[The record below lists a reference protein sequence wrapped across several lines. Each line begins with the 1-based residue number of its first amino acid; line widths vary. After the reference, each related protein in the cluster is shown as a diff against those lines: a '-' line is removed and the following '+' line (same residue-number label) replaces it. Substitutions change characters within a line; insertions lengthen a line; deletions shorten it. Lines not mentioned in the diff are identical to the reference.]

1 MTEQKASASALL
13 QRKIGKTLLAC
24 CWSLGIA
31 CGIIGYA
38 SAEST
43 LFSLMRSS
51 VYGTVSIV
59 GLLCISILPF
69 LLSAFAVS
77 ISFPSLLYPLCF
89 CKAFLFVFI
98 SFGVLRSYSDAGWL
112 VRCLLLFSDNVGI
125 PLLYCFWLRHLPGC
139 QKSSLAESVLF
150 LAFFLVLG
158 CIDYRIIS
166 PFLAHLIFT

>member
-1 MTEQKASASALL
+1 MTEQKASASAQL

-31 CGIIGYA
+31 CGIIGYV

-43 LFSLMRSS
+43 LLSLMRNSI
-51 VYGTVSIV
+51 YGTMSIV

-77 ISFPSLLYPLCF
+77 ISSPSLLYLLCF

-98 SFGVLRSYSDAGWL
+98 SFGILQSYTDAGWL
-112 VRCLLLFSDNVGI
+112 VRCLLLFSDNVGM

-139 QKSSLAESVLF
+139 PKASLAENALF
-150 LAFFLVLG
+150 LAFFLVWG
-158 CIDYRIIS
+158 CVDFRIIS